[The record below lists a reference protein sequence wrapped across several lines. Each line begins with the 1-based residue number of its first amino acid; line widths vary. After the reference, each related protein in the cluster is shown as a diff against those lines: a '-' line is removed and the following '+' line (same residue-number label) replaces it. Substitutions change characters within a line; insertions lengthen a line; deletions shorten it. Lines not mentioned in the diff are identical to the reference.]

1 MPIYEYACLDCGHD
15 FEELIFSD
23 EQPLCP
29 KCESANA
36 VKQISTFSAV
46 SSPTAA
52 PSEGPCRPCGAPRS
66 CQ

>member
-1 MPIYEYACLDCGHD
+1 MPIYEYACRDCGHD

-29 KCESANA
+29 ECESANA

-46 SSPTAA
+46 SDPKAA
-52 PSEGPCRPCGAPRS
+52 SSEGPCRPCGAPRS